1 MAKKIYVYACYDC
14 EVSWEKEYPWG
25 KPAEKTKCP
34 DCSKR
39 CGQDWVNR
47 NPIPVH
53 FKGAG
58 WTGKN
63 SVTGMNKIGGSDEV
77 NLKLQKGC
85 KDRMDTGWQHYAK
98 YSPSKEW
105 VDSHVTKE
113 HTPAEAREKMKAAK
127 KMSDMVYD
135 KAGIDRNAV
144 HKKKPQ

>member
-1 MAKKIYVYACYDC
+1 MAVYSWQCHECKIMWERSYPLAKNPARTRCPQCKKLSERI
-14 EVSWEKEYPWG
+14 W
-25 KPAEKTKCP
+25 
-34 DCSKR
+34 
-39 CGQDWVNR
+39 
-47 NPIPVH
+47 NPTPVH

-63 SVTGMNKIGGSDEV
+63 SVTGLNKKGGSDEI

-85 KDRMDTGWQHYAK
+85 KKRMESGWQHYAK
-98 YSPSKEW
+98 YTPSKEW
-105 VDSHVTKE
+105 VDSHIIRERSPT
-113 HTPAEAREKMKAAK
+113 EAREKMKAAK